1 MRLGQGGDEDR
12 AYALAESIIHM
23 AHRLKLI
30 VIAEAVETA
39 EQLADLAAMGCD
51 FAQGYYFHRPVSAE
65 QIAELLRAQRDNT
78 PAEALLVA

>member
-1 MRLGQGGDEDR
+1 
-12 AYALAESIIHM
+12 
-23 AHRLKLI
+23 
-30 VIAEAVETA
+30 VETA

-65 QIAELLRAQRDNT
+65 QIAELLRAQRDKT